1 MNKLWYVLQSKPNK
15 EEFLTGQLE
24 ARNIEYFFPKIR
36 VKPVNPRSHKYKPYF
51 NGYIFF
57 HSNMNESDFVNYERI
72 PGVQKIVHLGG
83 EVAYVPESIVQ
94 AIRNKV
100 DSINNRKSDPTDEW
114 LRGEVIDVQSGPFEG
129 YEAIFDESISG
140 TQRVIV
146 LLNMLQGRK
155 LKVELPVRFIGKK
168 KPSLSIR

>member
-24 ARNIEYFFPKIR
+24 ARNVEYYFPILR
-36 VKPVNPRSHKYKPYF
+36 VKPVNPRSRKYKPYF

-57 HSNMNESDFVNYERI
+57 HSDLNEDEFVNYERI
-72 PGVQKIVHLGG
+72 PGVQKIVHVGG
-83 EVAYVPESIVQ
+83 EVAYVPDNILQ
-94 AIRNKV
+94 AIRNKL
-100 DSINNRKSDPTDEW
+100 DIINNRKTDQSDKW
-114 LRGEVIDVQSGPFEG
+114 KRGEIIDVQSGPFEG
-129 YEAIFDESISG
+129 YEAIFDESITG

-155 LKVELPVRFIGKK
+155 LKVEMNENFIGKK
-168 KPSLSIR
+168 KPS